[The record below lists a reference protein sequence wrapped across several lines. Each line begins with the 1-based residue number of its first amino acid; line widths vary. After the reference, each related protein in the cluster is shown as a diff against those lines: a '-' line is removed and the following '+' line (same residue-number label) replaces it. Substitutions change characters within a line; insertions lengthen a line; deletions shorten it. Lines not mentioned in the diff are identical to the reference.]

1 MVVEKFCEACAN
13 GGRGDLLVRLLDGL
27 ALLHSE
33 GLEHP
38 LEAALA
44 FSLLCFV
51 GKFACAGRGAF
62 GGISVHPD
70 ITAFNFFSQLFADR
84 GLFLGLLFA
93 SLGSVLG
100 HLHEPLL
107 LFGLVS
113 GKVELLALLALSAF
127 AALFAVVALLALLAL
142 LAVSVTC
149 LATALATATVVLLR
163 LVFTFH
169 FFISANVL
177 EHSIVTHVFP
187 QGDAIVLKNVAGAGN

>member
-51 GKFACAGRGAF
+51 GKLACAGRGAF

-113 GKVELLALLALSAF
+113 GKVELLALSAF
-127 AALFAVVALLALLAL
+127 SALFASLVLF
-142 LAVSVTC
+142 
-149 LATALATATVVLLR
+149 ATAFFRTATVLLLR

-177 EHSIVTHVFP
+177 EHSIVSHVFP